1 MKAGGAV
8 ESRWVITDPE
18 LGIVSIPQAW
28 ATTVLDAAEPLS
40 VPTIALVDLRS
51 LLSLAKLVQTIQ
63 ARHLEEKSDAIRER
77 ADSDPANS
85 DQSASLGETAGW
97 PTAAIEPAARTPA
110 LPTPD
115 SPEAGNW
122 PTDGRGG
129 RE

>member
-1 MKAGGAV
+1 MKAAGTV

-28 ATTVLDAAEPLS
+28 TTTVLDAAEPLC

-63 ARHLEEKSDAIRER
+63 ARHLEEKKDATRKR
-77 ADSDPANS
+77 ADSDPAGS
-85 DQSASLGETAGW
+85 DQSVSLGETTGW
-97 PTAAIEPAARTPA
+97 PTAAVEPAAGTPA
-110 LPTPD
+110 LPMPD
-115 SPEAGNW
+115 GPEAGNW